1 MNSNQA
7 FFFLSFLTECFR
19 PFLLQRRKIIE
30 STISP
35 FSRFLRSDFRSFRE
49 LNILSTLHWVGG
61 RANIRSATSFSSWG
75 YNSLTTK
82 CLSFGLRFICFIIV
96 SEFSFKTDRPCFT
109 EKGNHK
115 KSQHAKVDQRR
126 SSHLF
131 TTPPTGKMFLSTAP
145 LLIKMTLIVI

>member
-61 RANIRSATSFSSWG
+61 RANIRSATSFSSFSRFRPFWVDLDQKKISKFFSPREG
-75 YNSLTTK
+75 GRLTPGKKFLKIFFWSKSTK
-82 CLSFGLRFICFIIV
+82 NGLKR
-96 SEFSFKTDRPCFT
+96 E
-109 EKGNHK
+109 
-115 KSQHAKVDQRR
+115 KSQKKIFRGAE
-126 SSHLF
+126 F
-131 TTPPTGKMFLSTAP
+131 FFF
-145 LLIKMTLIVI
+145 

>member
-82 CLSFGLRFICFIIV
+82 CLSFGLRFIFFPQGGRAV
-96 SEFSFKTDRPCFT
+96 DPVLG
-109 EKGNHK
+109 EKIFWKFFFGLNRLKMVWNVK
-115 KSQHAKVDQRR
+115 KAK
-126 SSHLF
+126 
-131 TTPPTGKMFLSTAP
+131 KKFLGGP
-145 LLIKMTLIVI
+145 NFFF